1 MENDKLKEKEALME
15 GKTYTTK
22 VIRIFS
28 KNFTIGNFFKL
39 QPVMFGS
46 GG

>member
-22 VIRIFS
+22 VIRIFFL
-28 KNFTIGNFFKL
+28 KEFYYR
-39 QPVMFGS
+39 
-46 GG
+46 